1 MSTSPGASDRV
12 PGCGSLRNFLK
23 VLAIVLLKVLRDM
36 PVRSDIS
43 LWEQL
48 ENRPALSDSP
58 LLAEK
63 SKSNVPNHSYNP
75 AFPQATRNSKR
86 EGDGGDG
93 DGLACGDLIGDRK
106 SKKGQEA
113 CLDYGH
119 RELHTSIPGPRK
131 TGILPPLF
139 VDGVNASIRRGEC
152 RPRHPQ
158 RTSAPNPVVFMG
170 QEIENN

>member
-1 MSTSPGASDRV
+1 V
-12 PGCGSLRNFLK
+12 LLNILK
-23 VLAIVLLKVLRDM
+23 ALSVRLLKVPGDTT
-36 PVRSDIS
+36 VRSDIS

-63 SKSNVPNHSYNP
+63 PKSNVPNHSYNP
-75 AFPQATRNSKR
+75 ACPQATRNSKR
-86 EGDGGDG
+86 EGGGSDR

-119 RELHTSIPGPRK
+119 RELHTSIPSPRK

-152 RPRHPQ
+152 RSRHPQ

>member
-23 VLAIVLLKVLRDM
+23 AFAVLLLKVLRDM

-63 SKSNVPNHSYNP
+63 PKSNEPNHSYNP

-86 EGDGGDG
+86 EGDGGDR

-113 CLDYGH
+113 CLGYGH
-119 RELHTSIPGPRK
+119 RATHEHTQPPQ
-131 TGILPPLF
+131 TCILPPLF
-139 VDGVNASIRRGEC
+139 VDAVNASIRRGEC

>member
-23 VLAIVLLKVLRDM
+23 VLAILLLKVLRDM

-63 SKSNVPNHSYNP
+63 PKSNVPNHSYNP
-75 AFPQATRNSKR
+75 ACPQATRNSKR
-86 EGDGGDG
+86 EGGGSDR
-93 DGLACGDLIGDRK
+93 DGLACGDLIGR
-106 SKKGQEA
+106 
-113 CLDYGH
+113 
-119 RELHTSIPGPRK
+119 
-131 TGILPPLF
+131 
-139 VDGVNASIRRGEC
+139 VRRGRKLALTMDTESYT
-152 RPRHPQ
+152 RAYPAPAKQASYHPFL
-158 RTSAPNPVVFMG
+158 SMG
-170 QEIENN
+170 